1 MTLTNRF
8 IIKLVVL
15 LISQKDYEH
24 YPVKNLDIVLRP
36 VAVINKLKLS
46 GSRCHP
52 RTCFRKCKLVSA
64 KAVSRDPGT

>member
-1 MTLTNRF
+1 LTLTNRF
-8 IIKLVVL
+8 VIRLVVL

-46 GSRCHP
+46 GSHCHS
-52 RTCFRKCKLVSA
+52 RT
-64 KAVSRDPGT
+64 